1 MKLAQALDIQ
11 RGDVVAFVG
20 AGGKTTAMFRLA
32 DELVAEGWRVVTTTT
47 TRIAQEELNRAP
59 QRIGVGHSMKL
70 PPSLSEQIEQ
80 HRHVFVFARLE
91 QDSKVRGVS
100 QAWFDENLTAASGID
115 ALLVEADGSRR
126 LPMKAPLPHEPVIP
140 ASATVVVPVVGMD
153 ALGQPLAEETVYGA
167 DAIEKVIGYPAGQ
180 PVTPRLIAAV
190 LLHPR
195 LGLKHV
201 PRRARIAPLLN
212 KVNDGALPDARQVAD
227 YLLTDINVERALVG
241 AVQEAD
247 PIREARRRVGAVILA
262 AGESK
267 RMGEPKLLMPWGENS
282 TVIRQVCQ
290 QVAACGLYEV
300 VLVAGRWG
308 DAIRE
313 QVTGLPVRVVINENY
328 AQGEMLSS
336 LKAGLASIWHSSDA
350 CLVVLGDQPLIE
362 QTVTRSVVEAY
373 FTGRGRIVAPSYG
386 NRRGHPIL
394 IGRAFWESII
404 AMPPDSAPRDL
415 IRLHED
421 EVHHLVVDTDSVL
434 RDIDTPEDYRRAR
447 EGRVQSG

>member
-190 LLHPR
+190 LLHP
-195 LGLKHV
+195 
-201 PRRARIAPLLN
+201 
-212 KVNDGALPDARQVAD
+212 RQVAD